1 MKNSIFRLPPKYF
14 ISYEY
19 GGSDFT
25 GCDCY
30 GFVQLFYREE
40 LGINLIDFPRVGT
53 NRTNLPEDYVRNRQ
67 SFEFDKVEFP
77 QNYDVAFMFNFSGA
91 PSHVGVFMQNSI
103 IHALEKCGVV
113 VQEARLLKN
122 KIISFHRYRGIK

>member
-77 QNYDVAFMFNFSGA
+77 QNYDVAFMLNSTGD
-91 PSHVGVFMQNSI
+91 PSHVGVFMQNGI